1 MSPEFK
7 AYSKQTTANA
17 VALADALMKN
27 GYKLVTDGTENHLV
41 LWDLRPCGLT
51 GSKMETICDM
61 LHITLNKN
69 AVFGDASALA
79 PGGCVFFFCIL
90 PNQIPPTACPYNK
103 TDLFVD
109 TITGAASARPR

>member
-7 AYSKQTTANA
+7 AYSKQTKANA

-69 AVFGDASALA
+69 AVFGDASALT
-79 PGGCVFFFCIL
+79 PGGCRSGAPAMTSRGLVEKDSE
-90 PNQIPPTACPYNK
+90 QIAVSS
-103 TDLFVD
+103 DD
-109 TITGAASARPR
+109 AAKIG

>member
-7 AYSKQTTANA
+7 AYSKQTKANA

-79 PGGCVFFFCIL
+79 PGGCVFFFLYFAKSNPSDCL
-90 PNQIPPTACPYNK
+90 PIQQ
-103 TDLFVD
+103 D
-109 TITGAASARPR
+109 